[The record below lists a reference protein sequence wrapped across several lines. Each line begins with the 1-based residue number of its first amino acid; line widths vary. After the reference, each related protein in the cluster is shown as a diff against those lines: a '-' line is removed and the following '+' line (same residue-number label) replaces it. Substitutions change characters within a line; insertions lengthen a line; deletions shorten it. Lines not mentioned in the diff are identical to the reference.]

1 MQPLSVVI
9 ICKNEAAVIGATLQ
23 SLRGLTDDIIVYDN
37 GSTDNTLEIA
47 RQFKVQIHQG
57 SWQGFGKTKT
67 KANSLAKYNWILSL
81 DADESLDEELKQSLL
96 ELSFSDEKTV
106 YDLRFKNFLGN
117 KLLKHGEWGND
128 SHIRL
133 FNHKIIYWNDAP
145 VHETLVMP
153 QDIKVKRLKGFVLH
167 QTMKDLNDYAQK
179 MVHYAMLNAEKYYQ
193 EEKKYSWFRIR
204 LSPGFNFLNYYIL
217 KLGFLDG
224 YEGYVC
230 AKMTAYYTF
239 LKYARL
245 RELWKMRNKSRKN
258 NEQ

>member
-9 ICKNEAAVIGATLQ
+9 ICKNEAAVIGSTLQ
-23 SLRGLTDDIIVYDN
+23 SLHGLTDDIIVYDN
-37 GSTDNTLEIA
+37 GSTDNTLEVA
-47 RQFKVQIHQG
+47 HQFKVQVHQG
-57 SWQGFGKTKT
+57 SWQGFGKTKA

-81 DADESLDEELKQSLL
+81 DADESIDEELKQSLL
-96 ELSFSDEKTV
+96 ELPFSDEKIV

-133 FNHKIIYWNDAP
+133 FNRKIIHWNDAP
-145 VHETLVMP
+145 VHETLIMP

-179 MVHYAMLNAEKYYQ
+179 MVHYAMLNAEKYYR
-193 EEKKYSWFRIR
+193 EGKKYSWFRIR

-239 LKYARL
+239 LKYAGL
-245 RELWKMRNKSRKN
+245 RELWRMHNKPGKN

>member
-9 ICKNEAAVIGATLQ
+9 ICKDEADVIGATLQ
-23 SLRGLTDDIIVYDN
+23 SLQGLTDDIIVYDN

-47 RQFKVQIHQG
+47 RQFSVQVHQG
-57 SWQGFGKTKT
+57 NWEGFGKTKA
-67 KANSLAKYNWILSL
+67 KANGLAKYDWILSL
-81 DADESLDEELKQSLL
+81 DADESIDKELKQSLL
-96 ELSFSDEKTV
+96 ELQPGNEKTV
-106 YDLRFKNFLGN
+106 YDFRFKNFLGN

-133 FNHKIIYWNDAP
+133 FNRKTVHWNDAP
-145 VHETLVMP
+145 VHESLVMSK
-153 QDIKVKRLKGFVLH
+153 DIKVKRLKGFVLH

-179 MVHYAMLNAEKYYQ
+179 TEHYAMLNAEKYYR
-193 EEKKYSWFRIR
+193 EGKKYSWFRIR

-224 YEGYVC
+224 HEGYVC
-230 AKMTAYYTF
+230 AKMTAHYTF

-245 RELWKMRNKSRKN
+245 RELNNQRKDSK
-258 NEQ
+258 